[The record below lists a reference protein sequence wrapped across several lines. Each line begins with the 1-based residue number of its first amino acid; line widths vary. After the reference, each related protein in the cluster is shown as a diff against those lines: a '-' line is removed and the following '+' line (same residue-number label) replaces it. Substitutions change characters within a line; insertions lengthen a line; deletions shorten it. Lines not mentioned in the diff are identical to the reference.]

1 MPFYSSVECT
11 AKIYEMLT
19 CSTIWHTLCSYYSFM
34 FAAISHLSRT
44 PRKENNNKRNL
55 IYVMQFVCLLLVIVM
70 MTDSSQKCNHKLGFE
85 LQSLHDIVNC
95 IAAGYLH
102 PLLSCLWAIEK
113 IYSVMIWLS
122 AMSLFILLLSARS
135 CMTSHTAGLGMAV
148 LQRRKCIRDKIER

>member
-19 CSTIWHTLCSYYSFM
+19 CSTICTRFVHTTVLCLLPSVIL
-34 FAAISHLSRT
+34 AEL
-44 PRKENNNKRNL
+44 PGKNNNKRNL

-113 IYSVMIWLS
+113 IYSVMIWPS

-135 CMTSHTAGLGMAV
+135 CMTSHTAVLGMAV
-148 LQRRKCIRDKIER
+148 LQRRKSIRDKVER

>member
-19 CSTIWHTLCSYYSFM
+19 CSTICTHFVHTTVLCLLPSVIL
-34 FAAISHLSRT
+34 AEL
-44 PRKENNNKRNL
+44 PGKNNNKRNL
-55 IYVMQFVCLLLVIVM
+55 IYVMQFVCLLLVIVT

-113 IYSVMIWLS
+113 IYSVMIWPS

-135 CMTSHTAGLGMAV
+135 CMTSHTAVLGMAV
-148 LQRRKCIRDKIER
+148 LQRRKSIRDKVER